1 MGKKETQRVE
11 AAMSYAANSA
21 APLRLGGKHPNCVR
35 VVAET
40 TRGRKR
46 EFVVCTTGADAP
58 AMLVSAK
65 SDSKLVQTHSNDQ
78 VTVHYAKDKPWP
90 RDLGRRRKR

>member
-1 MGKKETQRVE
+1 
-11 AAMSYAANSA
+11 
-21 APLRLGGKHPNCVR
+21 
-35 VVAET
+35 
-40 TRGRKR
+40 
-46 EFVVCTTGADAP
+46 
-58 AMLVSAK
+58 MLVSAK